1 MLIGVGANTASSKP
15 KRSSEITV
23 QQPDR
28 LNPPDIRTAGIR
40 MVPEDADLLDLH
52 NKLCAVIGFRS
63 QGHAHALKFPLTE
76 R

>member
-1 MLIGVGANTASSKP
+1 MLIGVRANTASSKP

-40 MVPEDADLLDLH
+40 MVPEDADRLQAGLGLTWD
-52 NKLCAVIGFRS
+52 KDAV
-63 QGHAHALKFPLTE
+63 E
-76 R
+76 RYRVC